1 MIDEVIRVRIAV
13 EGSPLRTPPAK
24 DQGAIGKRRFDS
36 LGLVAAGFFLLAV
49 GLAAVP
55 AFRAGPAT
63 LAGLLLLAGLA
74 GVAFVGLAA
83 FRGLGRE
90 SPTAG
95 EGELA
100 DLLAG
105 IVEPAA
111 ACAADGILLA
121 VNGAWREAMGG
132 ARRLPKSEGLFPALA
147 DALKG
152 VTGEG
157 TIVVGGVERPARVTP
172 LGVGKLLLRLPPPPP
187 AAAGSEAG
195 AAGQAKTSPQPARL
209 DPFAA
214 ASPFGAALIEGP
226 DPLEGVILEANAALA
241 GIVGAEAVKGAR
253 FGDLLASVSRDH
265 AAASLAERRPN
276 PYEVALGARAEKT
289 AHLYLARAGAR
300 WVAYLLDVT
309 DQKTM
314 QLQLA
319 QRNKMESIG
328 QLAGGIAHDVNNQL
342 TAINLQLDQLA
353 VRHSLGDPSYENLS
367 QIRETSNSIGN
378 LVGQLLAFSRKTTI
392 QRAVLDLGELISN
405 FEVLLRRLLREDVR
419 LVTEYGRNLP
429 QIRADKTQLENAV
442 INLVVN
448 ARDAV
453 RAAGGGTIRMRTARL
468 TASEAVDLG
477 YTGGGGGDLALIEVS
492 DDGPGIA
499 AEVIGKI
506 FDPFFTTKAV
516 GEGTGLGLA
525 TVFGIVKQS
534 DGWINV
540 VSRPGEGAAFR
551 IFLPVHIAPL
561 TVETPAPAGKTRIAP
576 RDLSGAGR
584 ILFVEDDVSVRH
596 SAALLLR
603 ARGYE
608 VLEAADGEEALVLA
622 EKHAGTID
630 LMISDVI
637 MPGIDG
643 PTLLRKARPFLGAAP
658 VMFISGYA
666 EAEFSDFLE
675 GETGVSF
682 LAKPIDIK
690 SLSQKVKQQLAAA

>member
-1 MIDEVIRVRIAV
+1 MIAEVIRVGIAA
-13 EGSPLRTPPAK
+13 EESPVRKPPAK
-24 DQGAIGKRRFDS
+24 TDGAVEKRRSDI
-36 LGLVAAGFFLLAV
+36 LGILAIAFFLLTV

-55 AFRAGPAT
+55 AFRSGPAT

-74 GVAFVGLAA
+74 GVALIGLIA
-83 FRGLGRE
+83 FRGGERD
-90 SPTAG
+90 SPAAG
-95 EGELA
+95 AEMAAMLA
-100 DLLAG
+100 ALA
-105 IVEPAA
+105 EPAA
-111 ACAADGILLA
+111 ACAADGA
-121 VNGAWREAMGG
+121 VIAANDPWRGVMGQ
-132 ARRLPKSEGLFPALA
+132 ARRLPKGGGLFPALT
-147 DALKG
+147 DALRTG
-152 VTGEG
+152 VGEG
-157 TIVVGGVERPARVTP
+157 PLLVGGVERQVRATA
-172 LGVGKLLLRLPPPPP
+172 LGAGRLLLRIPPLPPPARIEAAPPPP
-187 AAAGSEAG
+187 APPPPG
-195 AAGQAKTSPQPARL
+195 RL

-214 ASPFGAALIEGP
+214 ASPFGAVLIDGA
-226 DPLEGVILEANAALA
+226 DPFEGVIVEANAALA
-241 GIVGAEAVKGAR
+241 GVVGAQAVKGAR
-253 FGDLLASVSRDH
+253 FGDLLAGASRVE
-265 AAASLAERRPN
+265 AAASLAEGRPN
-276 PYEVALGARAEKT
+276 PFEIALGSRGDKT
-289 AHLYLARAGAR
+289 AHLYLARAGSR
-300 WVAYLLDVT
+300 WVAFLLDVT

-367 QIRETSNSIGN
+367 QIRETSHSIAN

-392 QRAVLDLGELISN
+392 QRTVLDLGELISN

-429 QIRADKTQLENAV
+429 LIRADKTQLENAV

-453 RAAGGGTIRMRTARL
+453 RSAGGGTIRMRTARV
-468 TASEAVDLG
+468 TAREAAALG
-477 YTGGGGGDLALIEVS
+477 YTGGAGDLALIEVS
-492 DDGPGIA
+492 DDGPGIEP
-499 AEVIGKI
+499 EVIGKI

-534 DGWINV
+534 DGWISV
-540 VSRPGEGAAFR
+540 TSKLGEGAAFR
-551 IFLPVHIAPL
+551 IFLPVHVPAL
-561 TVETPAPAGKTRIAP
+561 AVEAPAPVGKPRRIAA

-584 ILFVEDDVSVRH
+584 ILFVEDDVSVRR

-608 VLEAADGEEALVLA
+608 VIEAADGEEALALA
-622 EKHAGTID
+622 EKHAGGID

-643 PTLLRKARPFLGAAP
+643 PTLLRKARPFLGPAP

-690 SLSQKVKQQLAAA
+690 SLSEKVKQQLEAA

>member
-1 MIDEVIRVRIAV
+1 MIDEVIRVGIAV
-13 EGSPLRTPPAK
+13 EGSPLGTPPAK
-24 DQGAIGKRRFDS
+24 DQGAIGKRRFDL
-36 LGLVAAGFFLLAV
+36 LGLLAAGFFLLAV

-90 SPTAG
+90 APTAG

-121 VNGAWREAMGG
+121 VNGGWSEAMGD
-132 ARRLPKSEGLFPALA
+132 ARRLPKGGCLFPALA
-147 DALKG
+147 EALKG
-152 VTGEG
+152 VAGEG
-157 TIVVGGVERPARVTP
+157 TIMVGGVERLARVSP
-172 LGVGKLLLRLPPPPP
+172 LGVGKLLLRLPPP
-187 AAAGSEAG
+187 ASAAGPDAA
-195 AAGQAKTSPQPARL
+195 AAGQAKTSPQPTRL

-226 DPLEGVILEANAALA
+226 DPFEGVILEANAALA

-253 FGDLLASVSRDH
+253 FGDLLAAVSRDQ

-353 VRHSLGDPSYENLS
+353 VRHSLGDPSYENHS

-477 YTGGGGGDLALIEVS
+477 YTGAGPGDLALIEVS

-499 AEVIGKI
+499 PEVIGKI

-534 DGWINV
+534 EGWINV

-608 VLEAADGEEALVLA
+608 VLEAADGEEALALA

>member
-1 MIDEVIRVRIAV
+1 MIDEVIRVGIAV

-24 DQGAIGKRRFDS
+24 DHGAIGKRRFDL

-90 SPTAG
+90 APVAG

-100 DLLAG
+100 DLLAA

-121 VNGAWREAMGG
+121 VNGAWREAMGD
-132 ARRLPKSEGLFPALA
+132 ARRLPKGGGLFPALA
-147 DALKG
+147 EALKG
-152 VTGEG
+152 VAGEG
-157 TIVVGGVERPARVTP
+157 TIVVGGVERPARVSP
-172 LGVGKLLLRLPPPPP
+172 LGVGKLLLRLPPPL
-187 AAAGSEAG
+187 AAVGPEA
-195 AAGQAKTSPQPARL
+195 AVAGQAKTSPQPARL

-253 FGDLLASVSRDH
+253 FGDLLASVSRDQ

-276 PYEVALGARAEKT
+276 PYEVALGA
-289 AHLYLARAGAR
+289 ARAGAR

-468 TASEAVDLG
+468 TPSEAVDLG
-477 YTGGGGGDLALIEVS
+477 YTGGGLGDLALIEVS

-499 AEVIGKI
+499 PEVIGKI

-608 VLEAADGEEALVLA
+608 VFEAADGEEALALA
-622 EKHAGTID
+622 EEHAGTID